1 MSNLTKFNLTLSN
14 LIDDL
19 IRVFPDYTNL
29 EIFKEKFNLLKSSN
43 PRLILTYFK
52 NTIYP
57 YKSQIEAKEEKF
69 FLEKDYKEDVTIE
82 NKQWALDEVLNLKT
96 LWKKLSPSNQETVW
110 KYFLV
115 LIKLCEL
122 DS

>member
-19 IRVFPDYTNL
+19 IRVFPDYANL
-29 EIFKEKFNLLKSSN
+29 QIFKEKFTLLKSTN

-52 NTIYP
+52 NTVYP
-57 YKSQIEAKEEKF
+57 YKLKIEAKDEGF
-69 FLEKDYKEDVTIE
+69 FLEKDYKEDVTIDD
-82 NKQWALDEVLNLKT
+82 KQWALDEVLNLKT
-96 LWKKLSPSNQETVW
+96 LWKQLDTSNQETVW

-115 LIKLCEL
+115 LIKICEL
-122 DS
+122 DN